1 MLQAKNWRLT
11 SCNAQLENKMN
22 HQNINIK
29 KLNTNSAPAFSIA
42 IVHYKTLELTQIC
55 LELLKKHLDNGDL
68 DAKKVDVWV
77 VDNGSKD
84 ASSEYLRSL
93 DWIHLIAREPVEN
106 EEGFAAH
113 GVGLNLIFAQIK
125 TDFVFLMHTDT
136 FIYNSQVFD
145 FMLQKCTAEVAVVG
159 CLEQLN
165 RGYLRT
171 AWRLSSRFCKH
182 YIRHAKL
189 AIGLK
194 SKEPKPYRETYI
206 KSFFALWN
214 AKLMR
219 EKSYT
224 FMMQNR
230 IPGYELQDLFLA
242 NGYKIITISAMKLF
256 TFLDHVEAG
265 TVGLKKGYTD
275 LNRRV
280 KHKMQILK
288 KLDLDKK

>member
-1 MLQAKNWRLT
+1 
-11 SCNAQLENKMN
+11 MN
-22 HQNINIK
+22 NN
-29 KLNTNSAPAFSIA
+29 LPSFSIA
-42 IVHYKTLELTQIC
+42 IVHYKTLELTQVC

-68 DAKKVDVWV
+68 DANKVDVWV

-84 ASSEYLRSL
+84 ASTDYLRSL
-93 DWIHLIAREPVEN
+93 DWIHLIEREPVEN

-113 GVGLNLIFAQIK
+113 GAGLNLIFSQIK
-125 TDFVFLMHTDT
+125 TDFIFLMHTDT
-136 FIYNSQVFD
+136 FIYNPQVFD
-145 FMLQKCTAEVAVVG
+145 FMLQKCSANVTVVG

-182 YIRHAKL
+182 YVRRTKL
-189 AIGLK
+189 AMGLN
-194 SKEPKPYRETYI
+194 SKEPKPYRETHI

-219 EKSYT
+219 EKGYT
-224 FMMQNR
+224 FMMAHR

-242 NGYKIITISAMKLF
+242 NGYKITTISAMKLF

-280 KHKMQILK
+280 KHKMQVLK
-288 KLDLDKK
+288 KVEQNKIAKEQEHRKT

>member
-1 MLQAKNWRLT
+1 LSNQY
-11 SCNAQLENKMN
+11 
-22 HQNINIK
+22 
-29 KLNTNSAPAFSIA
+29 LNTNSAAAFSIA
-42 IVHYKTLELTQIC
+42 IVHYKTLELTKIC
-55 LELLKKHLDNGDL
+55 LELLKKHVDNGDL
-68 DAKKVDVWV
+68 NAKKVDIWV

-84 ASSEYLRSL
+84 ASSEYLQSL
-93 DWIHLIAREPVEN
+93 DWIHLIMREPAEN

-113 GVGLNLIFAQIK
+113 GAGLNLIFAQIK

-136 FIYNSQVFD
+136 FVYNPQVFD
-145 FMLQKCTAEVAVVG
+145 FMLQKCAANVAAVG

-171 AWRLSSRFCKH
+171 SWRLGSRFCMH
-182 YIRHAKL
+182 YARRAKL
-189 AIGLK
+189 AIGLS
-194 SKEPKPYRETYI
+194 SKQPKPYRETYI

-219 EKSYT
+219 EKDYT
-224 FMMQNR
+224 FMMTKR

-242 NGYKIITISAMKLF
+242 NGSNIITISAMKLF

-288 KLDLDKK
+288 KLNLDKKV

>member
-1 MLQAKNWRLT
+1 MQR
-11 SCNAQLENKMN
+11 E
-22 HQNINIK
+22 H
-29 KLNTNSAPAFSIA
+29 KLAIQQPNFSIA

-68 DAKKVDVWV
+68 RPEKVDVWV

-84 ASSEYLRSL
+84 ASSEYLQSL
-93 DWIHLIAREPVEN
+93 DWINLIVREPVDN

-113 GVGLNLIFAQIK
+113 GAGLNLIFAKIK

-136 FIYNSQVFD
+136 FIYNPQVFD
-145 FMLQKCTAEVAVVG
+145 FMMQKCAANVAVVG

-171 AWRLSSRFCKH
+171 VWRLSSRFCKH
-182 YIRHAKL
+182 YARRAKL

-194 SKEPKPYRETYI
+194 SKQPKPYRETHI

-219 EKSYT
+219 EKSYS
-224 FMMQNR
+224 FMMAHR

-242 NGYKIITISAMKLF
+242 NGYQVITVSANKLF

-280 KHKMQILK
+280 KHKIQVLK
-288 KLDLDKK
+288 KIDLDRKVQR